1 MDDTTQRRRMP
12 RSERRAQL
20 LAVARE
26 LIREAGTDEFA
37 LGRLAE
43 RAGVTKPVVYDHF
56 GDRAGALAELYRAFE
71 EQQRSTLIAA
81 LADTDPDLDGVC
93 RAVAGAYIDC
103 SLAEGRELADVV
115 SALDGSATLVEVRRE
130 AEAAYLALCD
140 EALASC
146 GARLDG
152 AGAQALVG
160 AGDSLSRAALDGRI
174 SATSARAVLTRVLQA
189 LTDPTITRPEAS

>member
-1 MDDTTQRRRMP
+1 MLRH
-12 RSERRAQL
+12 ERRAQL

-26 LIREAGTDEFA
+26 LIRQRGTDEFT

-56 GDRAGALAELYRAFE
+56 GDRAGALAELYREFE
-71 EQQRSTLIAA
+71 EQQRAALVAA
-81 LADTDPDLDGVC
+81 LADASLTLDAVC
-93 RAVAGAYIDC
+93 GAVAGAYIDC

-130 AEAAYLALCD
+130 AEGAYLALCD
-140 EALASC
+140 DVLASC
-146 GARLDG
+146 GVRLDD

-160 AGDSLSRAALDGRI
+160 AGDALSRAALDERVSP
-174 SATSARAVLTRVLQA
+174 SAARSTLTRVLHA
-189 LTDPTITRPEAS
+189 LVTPATEPEES

>member
-1 MDDTTQRRRMP
+1 MSEGTRRRML
-12 RSERRAQL
+12 RHERRAQL

-26 LIREAGTDEFA
+26 LIRERGTDEFT

-56 GDRAGALAELYRAFE
+56 GDRAGALAELYREFE
-71 EQQRSTLIAA
+71 EQQRAALVAA
-81 LADTDPDLDGVC
+81 LADASLTLDAVC
-93 RAVAGAYIDC
+93 GAIAEAYIDC
-103 SLAEGRELADVV
+103 SIAEGRELADVV

-140 EALASC
+140 DVLASC
-146 GARLDG
+146 GVRLDD

-160 AGDSLSRAALDGRI
+160 AGDALTRAALDERV
-174 SATSARAVLTRVLQA
+174 SPAVARSTLTRVLHA
-189 LTDPTITRPEAS
+189 LVTPATEPEES

>member
-1 MDDTTQRRRMP
+1 MSEGTRRRML
-12 RSERRAQL
+12 RHERRAQL

-26 LIREAGTDEFA
+26 LIRERGTDEFT

-56 GDRAGALAELYRAFE
+56 GDRAGALAELYREFE
-71 EQQRSTLIAA
+71 DQQRAALVAA
-81 LADTDPDLDGVC
+81 LADASLTLDAVC
-93 RAVAGAYIDC
+93 GAIAGAYIDC
-103 SLAEGRELADVV
+103 SIAEGRELADVV

-140 EALASC
+140 DVLASC
-146 GARLDG
+146 GVRLDD

-160 AGDSLSRAALDGRI
+160 AGDALTRAALDERV
-174 SATSARAVLTRVLQA
+174 SPAVARSTLTRVLHA
-189 LTDPTITRPEAS
+189 LVTPATEPEES

>member
-1 MDDTTQRRRMP
+1 MSDDGRRRRMP
-12 RSERRAQL
+12 RGERRAQL

-26 LIREAGTDEFA
+26 LIRERGTDEFT

-56 GDRAGALAELYRAFE
+56 GDRAGALAELYREFE
-71 EQQRSTLIAA
+71 EQQRATLTAA
-81 LADTDPDLDGVC
+81 LAEASLTLDAVC

-130 AEAAYLALCD
+130 AEGAYLALCD
-140 EALASC
+140 DMLASC
-146 GARLDG
+146 GAHLDDT
-152 AGAQALVG
+152 GAQALVG
-160 AGDSLSRAALDGRI
+160 AGAALSRAALDDRI
-174 SATSARAVLTRVLQA
+174 SAAAARSTLARVLRA
-189 LTDPTITRPEAS
+189 IVTPATPPEES

>member
-1 MDDTTQRRRMP
+1 MSEGTRRRML
-12 RSERRAQL
+12 RHERRAQL

-26 LIREAGTDEFA
+26 LIRERGTDEFT

-56 GDRAGALAELYRAFE
+56 GDRAGALAELYREFE
-71 EQQRSTLIAA
+71 EQQRAALVAA
-81 LADTDPDLDGVC
+81 LADASLTLDAVC
-93 RAVAGAYIDC
+93 GAIAGAYIDC
-103 SLAEGRELADVV
+103 SIAEGRELADVV

-140 EALASC
+140 DVLASC
-146 GARLDG
+146 GVRLDD

-160 AGDSLSRAALDGRI
+160 AGDALTRAALDERV
-174 SATSARAVLTRVLQA
+174 SPAVARSTLTRVLHA
-189 LTDPTITRPEAS
+189 LVTPATEPEES

>member
-1 MDDTTQRRRMP
+1 MSEGARRRML
-12 RSERRAQL
+12 RHERRAQL

-26 LIREAGTDEFA
+26 LIRQRGTDEFT

-56 GDRAGALAELYRAFE
+56 GDRAGALAELYREFE
-71 EQQRSTLIAA
+71 EQQRAALVAA
-81 LADTDPDLDGVC
+81 LADASLTLDAVC
-93 RAVAGAYIDC
+93 GAIAGAYIDC
-103 SLAEGRELADVV
+103 SIAEGRELADVV

-140 EALASC
+140 DVLASC
-146 GARLDG
+146 GVRLDD

-160 AGDSLSRAALDGRI
+160 AGDALTRAALDERV
-174 SATSARAVLTRVLQA
+174 SPAVARSTLTRVLHA
-189 LTDPTITRPEAS
+189 LVTPATEPEES